1 MLASGP
7 LKGTALRAG
16 FLILKADSLQEAQA
30 LIEAD
35 PFTREDLI
43 CGLSIE
49 QWDPLFGMLAEY
61 SSKQPRPNWHRCS
74 RNRVPAPTPGKT
86 IMLYELTTLHCSPL
100 AQDRVSNAAHAW
112 VQQCSAA
119 LLGAWRADI
128 GDLFQIKLLRAFDS
142 AQTLEAE
149 RQRARLHPMPFGVDA
164 ANVHLK
170 MESLAPFPFLAPLQT
185 GERGAV
191 YEFRTYWLQPGGLAP
206 TIAAWQAAM
215 DPAAEYTQHL
225 LINMYAL
232 DGPPRIV
239 HIWGFE
245 SLAQRQELRARH
257 YALGLQQ
264 IARANST
271 ICVPEAYSPI
281 H

>member
-1 MLASGP
+1 MALAGLRP
-7 LKGTALRAG
+7 AQGTALRAG

-86 IMLYELTTLHCSPL
+86 IMLYELTTFTARPWHRTVSPTL
-100 AQDRVSNAAHAW
+100 PMP

-149 RQRARLHPMPFGVDA
+149 RQRAAASDA
-164 ANVHLK
+164 LW
-170 MESLAPFPFLAPLQT
+170 
-185 GERGAV
+185 R
-191 YEFRTYWLQPGGLAP
+191 
-206 TIAAWQAAM
+206 
-215 DPAAEYTQHL
+215 
-225 LINMYAL
+225 
-232 DGPPRIV
+232 
-239 HIWGFE
+239 
-245 SLAQRQELRARH
+245 
-257 YALGLQQ
+257 
-264 IARANST
+264 
-271 ICVPEAYSPI
+271 
-281 H
+281 

>member
-1 MLASGP
+1 M
-7 LKGTALRAG
+7 
-16 FLILKADSLQEAQA
+16 
-30 LIEAD
+30 IEAD

-185 GERGAV
+185 GERGRSTS
-191 YEFRTYWLQPGGLAP
+191 FGP
-206 TIAAWQAAM
+206 T
-215 DPAAEYTQHL
+215 
-225 LINMYAL
+225 
-232 DGPPRIV
+232 G
-239 HIWGFE
+239 
-245 SLAQRQELRARH
+245 SSRAGWHR
-257 YALGLQQ
+257 
-264 IARANST
+264 
-271 ICVPEAYSPI
+271 P
-281 H
+281 